1 MYAWG
6 ANNFGQTGVPS
17 SAGDANGVISAP
29 TLVEGL
35 AGYTVHGMAGGEH
48 HSLAYTEE
56 GQVLIWG
63 RCDDGQAGMDL
74 AGVPGDKLIFDD
86 RGRPRILAPTLI
98 PGLSS
103 VAVVGAGIDHS
114 FAVTSHGAA
123 YSWGFGANYRTGLGT
138 DETVGEPKE
147 VLAGKGISVAA
158 CGGQFSVFSGP
169 ADGGTS
175 IYSKK
180 P

>member
-1 MYAWG
+1 
-6 ANNFGQTGVPS
+6 
-17 SAGDANGVISAP
+17 
-29 TLVEGL
+29 
-35 AGYTVHGMAGGEH
+35 MADGEH
-48 HSLAYTEE
+48 HSLACTEE
-56 GQVLIWG
+56 GQVFIWG

-86 RGRPRILAPTLI
+86 RDRPRILAPTLI

-103 VAVVGAGIDHS
+103 VAVVAAGIDHS

-138 DETVGEPKE
+138 DETVGKPKE
-147 VLAGKGISVAA
+147 VLAEKGVSAAA

-169 ADGGTS
+169 AWWGTGM
-175 IYSKK
+175 YSKSHEDIVLAGPAGMEK
-180 P
+180 YKILASRESGLGTQ